1 MTWAAAGIGAL
12 IGGGTALATG
22 GNVLE
27 GVALGGA
34 TGGAGSMISGAGAGA
49 GATNGLLAE
58 SASLTPSAATE
69 VARASAAPIIEQG
82 GTTAGIN
89 TGFASMPNLPTAID
103 PFGPEAALQGVQGM
117 PNAISPFEASQL
129 GQGIPGSGMTQA
141 SMEEG
146 LLKALP
152 DEKPGFQ
159 QKLTTGLLDN
169 AGAFMPQQDDTPP
182 PASGP
187 RLQAS
192 PLKGPE
198 NLYAKFNRGRR

>member
-1 MTWAAAGIGAL
+1 MTWAAVGIGAL
-12 IGGGTALATG
+12 IGGGTAYATG

-27 GVALGGA
+27 GAALGGV
-34 TGGAGSMISGAGAGA
+34 TGGAAGYMNGLGSGA
-49 GATNGLLAE
+49 TSGLLAD
-58 SASLTPSAATE
+58 SASMSSSAAEE

-117 PNAISPFEASQL
+117 PNAMSPFEASQL
-129 GQGIPGSGMTQA
+129 PQGIPGSGMTQA
-141 SMEEG
+141 SMENG

-169 AGAFMPQQDDTPP
+169 AGALMPQQDDTPP

-187 RLQAS
+187 SLQAS
-192 PLKGPE
+192 PIKGPE
-198 NLYAKFNRGRR
+198 NLYAKFHRGRR